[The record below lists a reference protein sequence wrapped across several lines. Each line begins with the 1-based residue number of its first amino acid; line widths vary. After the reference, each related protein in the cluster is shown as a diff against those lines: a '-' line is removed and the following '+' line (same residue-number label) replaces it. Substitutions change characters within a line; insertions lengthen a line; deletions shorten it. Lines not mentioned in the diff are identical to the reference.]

1 MVSNVLSEKKF
12 EKSETYRYTIT
23 ILVSWIPTVT
33 TKAYI
38 QVKQV
43 EKFFTQ
49 LYSVIISY

>member
-1 MVSNVLSEKKF
+1 MVSKVLSEKKF
-12 EKSETYRYTIT
+12 EKSKTYTIT
-23 ILVSWIPTVT
+23 ILVSWILTVT